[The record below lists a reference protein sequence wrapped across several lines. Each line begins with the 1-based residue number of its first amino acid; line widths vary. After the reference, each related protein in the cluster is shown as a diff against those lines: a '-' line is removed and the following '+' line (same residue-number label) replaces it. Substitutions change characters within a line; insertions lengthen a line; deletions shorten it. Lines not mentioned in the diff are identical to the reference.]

1 MLKNLL
7 LISMCLV
14 FLISCG
20 RKNDPKFEAFLKNS
34 EIFLKDTSK
43 DFKMPKDD
51 EI

>member
-20 RKNDPKFEAFLKNS
+20 RKNDPKFEAFLNNS
-34 EIFLKDTSK
+34 EMFIKDTNN